1 MRSKSGPTSDHVVS
15 TNSSADAPGL
25 DGRVNRLAAERSAL
39 FRKAGA
45 TLGGLS
51 NPEHVRLKAIER
63 ELDDRFALRRQQ
75 RVAGDVSPVLS
86 IRVTSQRVSGTCP
99 RSGDMGQACAR

>member
-1 MRSKSGPTSDHVVS
+1 MSRSRDARAARTITRCFVRRLRALEVRPTSDHVVS
-15 TNSSADAPGL
+15 TDSSADAPGL

-51 NPEHVRLKAIER
+51 IPEHVRLKAIER
-63 ELDDRFALRRQQ
+63 ELDECFALRRQQ
-75 RVAGDVSPVLS
+75 RA
-86 IRVTSQRVSGTCP
+86 
-99 RSGDMGQACAR
+99 ARDARRFSRYV

>member
-1 MRSKSGPTSDHVVS
+1 VRSKSGQTSNHVVS

-51 NPEHVRLKAIER
+51 NPEHVQLQAIER
-63 ELDDRFALRRQQ
+63 ELDECFALRRQQ
-75 RVAGDVSPVLS
+75 RA
-86 IRVTSQRVSGTCP
+86 
-99 RSGDMGQACAR
+99 ARDARRFSRYA

>member
-1 MRSKSGPTSDHVVS
+1 MKTEES
-15 TNSSADAPGL
+15 NNAPGL

-51 NPEHVRLKAIER
+51 NPENVQLKAIER
-63 ELDDRFALRRQQ
+63 ELDECFALRRQQ
-75 RVAGDVSPVLS
+75 RA
-86 IRVTSQRVSGTCP
+86 
-99 RSGDMGQACAR
+99 ARDARRFSRYA